1 MARRL
6 SRLCVAFGRASNGFR
21 QAATGTQR
29 LIWLT
34 VALGL
39 LTAVLAADVVRHWLG

>member
-1 MARRL
+1 MRRL
-6 SRLCVAFGRASNGFR
+6 RESIERLQASSDR
-21 QAATGTQR
+21 YSTR